1 MKTEALSWFQ
11 LLFRQPSTF
20 FKIFSVIIR
29 IPVHICWNRH
39 VNPFH
44 LTRSQREMR
53 SEILGNMKY
62 VSALLDSL
70 QRTEDFKHEKCCEIL
85 LMDRKHSSLLRFLE
99 DDRAVQ
105 GQIQS
110 SLASYSLCDSRQDGE
125 VWTRTTRVFIKLVI
139 FWFEAHV
146 LFGVFIFSHILFAS
160 FSMFSVPSSCFKS
173 LFFLSPVSSWTS
185 FPIILPSAIIH
196 RHSSVRP
203 PTHQSIH
210 SLSLID
216 KQISPSSSLSTGPA
230 HFHLR
235 AHAGVLSHF
244 DFLSLSLTHTFQS
257 PLCEQLL
264 FILIYIHLHPFSS
277 LAESE
282 FITVT
287 HLGKVL
293 LLTEGDADGGR
304 RWRGEGGQV
313 VLWLL

>member
-62 VSALLDSL
+62 VSVLLDSL
-70 QRTEDFKHEKCCEIL
+70 QRTEEFKHEKCCEIL

-110 SLASYSLCDSRQDGE
+110 SLASYSLCDSQQDGE
-125 VWTRTTRVFIKLVI
+125 VWTRTTRRDAAHVFSL
-139 FWFEAHV
+139 V
-146 LFGVFIFSHILFAS
+146 LFGVFIFSHILSAS
-160 FSMFSVPSSCFKS
+160 FLMFSVPSSCFKS

-203 PTHQSIH
+203 PTHQSVH

-264 FILIYIHLHPFSS
+264 FILIYIHLHPFPASLSRSS
-277 LAESE
+277 LLSPTSAKCSS
-282 FITVT
+282 
-287 HLGKVL
+287 
-293 LLTEGDADGGR
+293 
-304 RWRGEGGQV
+304 
-313 VLWLL
+313 